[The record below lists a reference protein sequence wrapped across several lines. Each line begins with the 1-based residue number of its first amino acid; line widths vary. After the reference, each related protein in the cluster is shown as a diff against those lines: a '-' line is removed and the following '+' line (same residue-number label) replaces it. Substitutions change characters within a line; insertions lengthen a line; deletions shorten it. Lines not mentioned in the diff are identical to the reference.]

1 MSMSRLSRTSDAFPQ
16 ADSPKVVPHAT
27 YVGLGI
33 ILSDPAAVVTIGAG
47 GSKDGPFDA
56 PIVLVGT
63 DEFRYP
69 DADSMHILYN
79 AAYIE
84 ITWDVGTLSVFQKG

>member
-1 MSMSRLSRTSDAFPQ
+1 MGMSRLSRSRAAYAQ
-16 ADSPKVVPHAT
+16 SESPLVLDHST
-27 YVGLGI
+27 FVGLSI
-33 ILSDPAAVVTIGAG
+33 LLSDDAAVVSIGAG

-63 DEFRYP
+63 AEYRYP

-79 AAYIE
+79 APFIE
-84 ITWDVGTLSVFQKG
+84 ITWDVGTLKVFQKG